1 VLGAGNVAGLKGQS
15 PLALAALPRA
25 GALLIA
31 IATSSSVTRGA
42 DYGRLFFIVDSFIR
56 VVVIIVVVFHVRKE
70 RIGVLMQRTHD
81 GRRGPHGHLC
91 RHGRCL
97 QVVLHHVLLLLFVI
111 IVDFVHRLL
120 RLPPLLVL
128 WWRCR
133 DCVWRL
139 RVVRPRAAAAGGP
152 AKGNRGGQGELLLLL
167 VHDG

>member
-25 GALLIA
+25 ALLLIA
-31 IATSSSVTRGA
+31 TTSSSSVTRGA
-42 DYGRLFFIVDSFIR
+42 DYGGLFIIVAFIR
-56 VVVIIVVVFHVRKE
+56 VVVIVVVVVFHVRQE

-111 IVDFVHRLL
+111 IVDFVHRL